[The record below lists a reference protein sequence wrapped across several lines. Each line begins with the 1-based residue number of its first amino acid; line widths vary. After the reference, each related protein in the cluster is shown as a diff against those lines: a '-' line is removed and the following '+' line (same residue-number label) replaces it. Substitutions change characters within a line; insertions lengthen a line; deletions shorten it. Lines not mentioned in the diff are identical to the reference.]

1 MVEFVLSLWI
11 VTMTQNAISLAHTQ
25 RVLLLYYC
33 HQIKQMVTDRIFWL
47 AGFPGLSV
55 SVTLERSDMKGK
67 EEK

>member
-1 MVEFVLSLWI
+1 MVEFVLSLWV
-11 VTMTQNAISLAHTQ
+11 VTQTQNAVSLAHTQ

-33 HQIKQMVTDRIFWL
+33 HQIKQMATDCIFWL
-47 AGFPGLSV
+47 AVFPGISV